1 MSIFEKIK
9 EEALNQFIE
18 VIEWLDNT
26 GDTILYRF
34 PVHGQEIKNG
44 AQLIVR
50 ESQTAVFVFEGQV
63 ADVFTPGRYTIEGGN
78 TPILS
83 KLGAWKYGFN
93 SPIKSEVYFVN
104 TKQFT
109 DMKWGTSNPI
119 MLRDADFGIV
129 RLRAFGAYSLR
140 VADPAEFIRQIA
152 GTNAQFQTEDIDG
165 QLKRAIVTEFSD
177 ALGEMKIPAL
187 DLAAQY
193 KELGEAIRAKINE
206 DFSGYGLEVTKFYV
220 ENISLPPEVEA
231 AMDKRASM
239 GALGDA
245 QKYMQFQAADALRDA
260 AQNEGGGAGLG
271 AGLGAGFAVGNQM
284 ANVFGGG
291 QGPRRRSG
299 RRRGNGAMPEPAASR
314 TPRALNS
321 ARIAAAR
328 WKSQRYRASNAG
340 PSCAR
345 APSSAR
351 NADRARKRPSAPTAS
366 TSSRRA
372 LNSAPNAARKRKQPG
387 KYVRIYILIRRIP
400 EEFRD
405 AFLACTAEER

>member
-1 MSIFEKIK
+1 MSLMDKVK
-9 EEALNQFIE
+9 EAAMNQFIE
-18 VIEWLDNT
+18 VIEWLDSSQ
-26 GDTILYRF
+26 DTLVYRF
-34 PVHGQEIKNG
+34 PVYQQEIKNG

-50 ESQTAVFVFEGQV
+50 ESQAAVFVFEGQV
-63 ADVFTPGRYTIEGGN
+63 ADVFTPGRYSVEGGN

-140 VADPAEFIRQIA
+140 VADPAGFIREIA
-152 GTNAQFQTEDIDG
+152 GTNAHFQTEDIDG

-177 ALGEMKIPAL
+177 ALGELKIPAL

-193 KELGEAIRAKINE
+193 KEVGEAIRGKINE
-206 DFSGYGLEVTKFYV
+206 DFSSYGLEVTKFYV

-271 AGLGAGFAVGNQM
+271 AGLGAGFAVGGQM
-284 ANVFGGG
+284 ANAFGANPQG
-291 QGPRRRSG
+291 QQM
-299 RRRGNGAMPEPAASR
+299 GAPAA
-314 TPRALNS
+314 
-321 ARIAAAR
+321 AATVACPACG
-328 WKSQRYRASNAG
+328 KQN
-340 PSCAR
+340 
-345 APSSAR
+345 
-351 NADRARKRPSAPTAS
+351 NPTAKFCADCGGKMEVAQVPCIKCGAKLREGAKFCS
-366 TSSRRA
+366 ECGSSQEKQKCTGCQA
-372 LNSAPNAARKRKQPG
+372 ELAPGAKFCAECGTKTPDAA
-387 KYVRIYILIRRIP
+387 
-400 EEFRD
+400 
-405 AFLACTAEER
+405 

>member
-1 MSIFEKIK
+1 MSIIDKVK
-9 EEALNQFIE
+9 EAAMNQFIE

-26 GDTILYRF
+26 QDTLLYRF
-34 PVHGQEIKNG
+34 PVYQQEIKNG

-50 ESQTAVFVFEGQV
+50 ESQAAVFVFEGQV
-63 ADVFTPGRYTIEGGN
+63 ADVFTPGRYTVEGGN

-93 SPIKSEVYFVN
+93 SPIKAEVYFVN

-140 VADPAEFIRQIA
+140 VADPAGFIKEIA
-152 GTNAQFQTEDIDG
+152 GTNAHFQTEDIDG

-193 KELGEAIRAKINE
+193 KELGEAIRAKING
-206 DFSGYGLEVTKFYV
+206 DFNSYGLEVTKFYV

-271 AGLGAGFAVGNQM
+271 AGLGAGFAVGGQM
-284 ANVFGGG
+284 ANVFGQQAAGG
-291 QGPRRRSG
+291 GG
-299 RRRGNGAMPEPAASR
+299 G
-314 TPRALNS
+314 
-321 ARIAAAR
+321 AAAGVACPACG
-328 WKSQRYRASNAG
+328 KQ
-340 PSCAR
+340 
-345 APSSAR
+345 
-351 NADRARKRPSAPTAS
+351 
-366 TSSRRA
+366 
-372 LNSAPNAARKRKQPG
+372 NAAGAKFCAECGG
-387 KYVRIYILIRRIP
+387 KMEVAQVPCVKCGATLREGAKFCSECGSTQEKAKCTGCQAELSAGAKFCP
-400 EEFRD
+400 ECGTKTAD
-405 AFLACTAEER
+405 AA

>member
-1 MSIFEKIK
+1 MSIFDKVK
-9 EEALNQFIE
+9 DEAMHQFIE

-26 GDTILYRF
+26 GDTMLYRF
-34 PVHGQEIKNG
+34 PVQGQEIKNG

-50 ESQTAVFVFEGQV
+50 ESQAAVFVHEGQV
-63 ADVFTPGRYTIEGGN
+63 ADVFGPGRYSIEGGN

-109 DMKWGTSNPI
+109 DMKWGTSNPV
-119 MLRDADFGIV
+119 MLRDQDFGIV

-140 VADPAEFIRQIA
+140 IADPAGFIKEIA

-165 QLKRAIVTEFSD
+165 QLKRAIVTEFTD
-177 ALGEMKIPAL
+177 ALGELKIPAL

-193 KELGEAIRAKINE
+193 KEMGEAIRAKINE
-206 DFSGYGLEVTKFYV
+206 EFSTWGLEVTKFFI
-220 ENISLPPEVEA
+220 ENISVPPEVEA

-271 AGLGAGFAVGNQM
+271 AGLGAGFAVGGQM
-284 ANVFGGG
+284 ANAFGGQAQGG
-291 QGPRRRSG
+291 QGQG
-299 RRRGNGAMPEPAASR
+299 QAPAG
-314 TPRALNS
+314 TIPC
-321 ARIAAAR
+321 
-328 WKSQRYRASNAG
+328 
-340 PSCAR
+340 PSCGKANVAGAKFCADCGGKMEVAQVPCVKCGATLR
-345 APSSAR
+345 EGAKFCSECGATQEKQKCTNCQAELAPGA
-351 NADRARKRPSAPTAS
+351 KFC
-366 TSSRRA
+366 
-372 LNSAPNAARKRKQPG
+372 
-387 KYVRIYILIRRIP
+387 P
-400 EEFRD
+400 ECGTKTEG
-405 AFLACTAEER
+405 

>member
-1 MSIFEKIK
+1 MSILDKVK
-9 EEALNQFIE
+9 DAALNQFIE
-18 VIEWLDNT
+18 VIEWLDESK
-26 GDTILYRF
+26 DTLLYRF
-34 PVHGQEIKNG
+34 PVAGQEIKNG

-50 ESQTAVFVFEGQV
+50 ESQAAVFVFEGQV
-63 ADVFTPGRYTIEGGN
+63 ADVFTPGRYTVEGGN

-119 MLRDADFGIV
+119 MLRDSDFGIV

-140 VADPAEFIRQIA
+140 VADPSEFIKQIA

-220 ENISLPPEVEA
+220 ENISLPPEVEE

-271 AGLGAGFAVGNQM
+271 AGLGAGFAVGGQM
-284 ANVFGGG
+284 ANAFGANPQGGG
-291 QGPRRRSG
+291 GG
-299 RRRGNGAMPEPAASR
+299 
-314 TPRALNS
+314 
-321 ARIAAAR
+321 AAATVACPNCG
-328 WKSQRYRASNAG
+328 KQN
-340 PSCAR
+340 
-345 APSSAR
+345 
-351 NADRARKRPSAPTAS
+351 
-366 TSSRRA
+366 
-372 LNSAPNAARKRKQPG
+372 NAAAKFCADCGG
-387 KYVRIYILIRRIP
+387 KMEVAKVPCVKCGAQLRVGAKFCSVCGSSQEKTKCANCQYELAAGAKFCP
-400 EEFRD
+400 ECGTKTE
-405 AFLACTAEER
+405 AA

>member
-1 MSIFEKIK
+1 MSILDKVK
-9 EEALNQFIE
+9 EAALNQFIE
-18 VIEWLDNT
+18 VIEWLDDSK
-26 GDTILYRF
+26 DTLLYRF
-34 PVHGQEIKNG
+34 PVAGQEIKNG

-50 ESQTAVFVFEGQV
+50 ESQAAVFVFEGQV
-63 ADVFTPGRYTIEGGN
+63 ADVFTPGRYTVEGGN

-83 KLGAWKYGFN
+83 KLGAWKHGFN

-129 RLRAFGAYSLR
+129 RLRSFGAYSLR
-140 VADPAEFIRQIA
+140 VADPSEFIKQIA

-206 DFSGYGLEVTKFYV
+206 DFSGYGLEVTKFYI

-231 AMDKRASM
+231 AMDRRASM

-271 AGLGAGFAVGNQM
+271 AGLGAGFAVGGQM
-284 ANVFGGG
+284 ANAFGSGPQGGG
-291 QGPRRRSG
+291 
-299 RRRGNGAMPEPAASR
+299 GAATVACPNCGKQNNPVAKFCADCGGKMEVAKVPCVKCGAQLREGAKFCSECGSSQEKEKCANCQFELAAGAKFCPECGTKTEA
-314 TPRALNS
+314 
-321 ARIAAAR
+321 
-328 WKSQRYRASNAG
+328 
-340 PSCAR
+340 
-345 APSSAR
+345 
-351 NADRARKRPSAPTAS
+351 
-366 TSSRRA
+366 
-372 LNSAPNAARKRKQPG
+372 
-387 KYVRIYILIRRIP
+387 V
-400 EEFRD
+400 
-405 AFLACTAEER
+405 

>member
-1 MSIFEKIK
+1 MGILDKVK
-9 EEALNQFIE
+9 EAALNQFIE
-18 VIEWLDNT
+18 VIEWLDDSK
-26 GDTILYRF
+26 DTLLYRF
-34 PVHGQEIKNG
+34 PVAGQEIKNE

-50 ESQTAVFVFEGQV
+50 ESQAAVFVFEGQIG
-63 ADVFTPGRYTIEGGN
+63 DVFTPGRYTIDGGN

-93 SPIKSEVYFVN
+93 SPMKSEVYFVN

-140 VADPAEFIRQIA
+140 VSDPGEFIKEIA
-152 GTNAQFQTEDIDG
+152 GTNPHFQTEDIDG

-193 KELGEAIRAKINE
+193 KEVGESLRAKINE
-206 DFSGYGLEVTKFYV
+206 DFKGYGLEVTKFYV

-231 AMDKRASM
+231 AMDKRSSM

-245 QKYMQFQAADALRDA
+245 QNYMQFQAADALRDA

-271 AGLGAGFAVGNQM
+271 AGLGAGFAVGGQM
-284 ANVFGGG
+284 ANAFGQQAQGG
-291 QGPRRRSG
+291 QASG
-299 RRRGNGAMPEPAASR
+299 VLCPTCGKQNAAGVKFCSDCGGKMEVGKVPCVKCGAELREGAKFCSECGTTQEKAKCSNCQFELAAGAKFCPECGTKTEAAS
-314 TPRALNS
+314 
-321 ARIAAAR
+321 
-328 WKSQRYRASNAG
+328 
-340 PSCAR
+340 
-345 APSSAR
+345 
-351 NADRARKRPSAPTAS
+351 
-366 TSSRRA
+366 
-372 LNSAPNAARKRKQPG
+372 
-387 KYVRIYILIRRIP
+387 
-400 EEFRD
+400 
-405 AFLACTAEER
+405 

>member
-1 MSIFEKIK
+1 MGIMDKIK
-9 EEALNQFIE
+9 EAASNQFIE
-18 VIEWLDNT
+18 VIEWLDPSQ
-26 GDTILYRF
+26 DTLLYRF
-34 PVHGQEIKNG
+34 PVYQQEIKNG

-50 ESQTAVFVFEGQV
+50 ESQAAVFVFEGQV

-140 VADPAEFIRQIA
+140 VADPGTFIKEIA
-152 GTNAQFQTEDIDG
+152 GTNAHFQTEDIDG
-165 QLKRAIVTEFSD
+165 QLKRAIVSEFSD
-177 ALGEMKIPAL
+177 AIGEMKIPAL

-193 KELGEAIRAKINE
+193 KELGDAIRGKINQ
-206 DFSGYGLEVTKFYV
+206 DFNSYGLEVTKFYI

-245 QKYMQFQAADALRDA
+245 QRYMQFQAADALRDA

-284 ANVFGGG
+284 AGAFGGQMGG
-291 QGPRRRSG
+291 QQQQGG
-299 RRRGNGAMPEPAASR
+299 GAAATVPCPSCGKQNNPAAKFCADCGTKMEVAQVPCVKCGAKLREGAKFCSECGS
-314 TPRALNS
+314 TQEKQKCSNCQAELAPGTKFCAECGTKQEQES
-321 ARIAAAR
+321 A
-328 WKSQRYRASNAG
+328 
-340 PSCAR
+340 
-345 APSSAR
+345 
-351 NADRARKRPSAPTAS
+351 
-366 TSSRRA
+366 
-372 LNSAPNAARKRKQPG
+372 
-387 KYVRIYILIRRIP
+387 
-400 EEFRD
+400 
-405 AFLACTAEER
+405 

>member
-1 MSIFEKIK
+1 MSIFDKVK
-9 EEALNQFIE
+9 DAAMNQFIE

-26 GDTILYRF
+26 QDTLLYRF
-34 PVHGQEIKNG
+34 PVAGQEIKNG

-50 ESQTAVFVFEGQV
+50 ESQAAVFVFEGQV
-63 ADVFTPGRYTIEGGN
+63 ADVFTPGRYTVEGGN

-119 MLRDADFGIV
+119 MLRDQDFGIV

-140 VADPAEFIRQIA
+140 VVDPGEFIRQVA
-152 GTNAQFQTEDIDG
+152 GTNAHFQTEDIDG

-177 ALGEMKIPAL
+177 AIGELKIPAL

-193 KELGEAIRAKINE
+193 KEMGEAIRAKINE
-206 DFSGYGLEVTKFYV
+206 DFRAYGLEVTKFYV

-245 QKYMQFQAADALRDA
+245 QRYMQFQAAEALRDA

-271 AGLGAGFAVGNQM
+271 AGLGAGFAVGGQM
-284 ANVFGGG
+284 ANAFGAGPQGGG
-291 QGPRRRSG
+291 GG
-299 RRRGNGAMPEPAASR
+299 
-314 TPRALNS
+314 
-321 ARIAAAR
+321 AAATV
-328 WKSQRYRASNAG
+328 AC
-340 PSCAR
+340 PSCGKQ
-345 APSSAR
+345 
-351 NADRARKRPSAPTAS
+351 NNPTAKFCADCGAKMEVAKTPCVKCGAQLREGAKFCS
-366 TSSRRA
+366 ECGTSQEKA
-372 LNSAPNAARKRKQPG
+372 KCANCQYELAAGAKFC
-387 KYVRIYILIRRIP
+387 P
-400 EEFRD
+400 ECGTKTE
-405 AFLACTAEER
+405 AEGG